1 MTRPLPHWE
10 EYACH
15 DLAQSAQKAE
25 THADL
30 DRGPA
35 AAITPGRG
43 RAPAPVVND
52 APRLTGESTLVTIS
66 RRARRKP
73 QLMRISIGDQQPL
86 PYQAADERLRQW

>member
-1 MTRPLPHWE
+1 MTNLPQWE

-35 AAITPGRG
+35 AAITPNRG
-43 RAPAPVVND
+43 RVPAPVVGD
-52 APRLTGESTLVTIS
+52 VPASVGRVRLSRSRAERAKSPDSCGSRSGTSSRYHTRPRTSACGSG
-66 RRARRKP
+66 R
-73 QLMRISIGDQQPL
+73 
-86 PYQAADERLRQW
+86 